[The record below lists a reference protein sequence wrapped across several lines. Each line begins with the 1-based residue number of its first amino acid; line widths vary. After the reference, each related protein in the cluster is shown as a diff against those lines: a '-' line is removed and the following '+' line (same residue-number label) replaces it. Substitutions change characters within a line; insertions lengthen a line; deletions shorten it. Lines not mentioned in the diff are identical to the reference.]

1 MVLNKLVLFILIFSI
16 HFTYSQKVNWV
27 SFEQAVELQKT
38 NPKNIM
44 MDVYTEWCGPCKMMD
59 KNTFANRDVLNYINE
74 NFYAVKFNGEGNEKI
89 NFFDQEFTNPEFID
103 RRKGRNST
111 HQLTKFLQ
119 VDVYPTIIFF
129 SEEGDPIIP
138 VKGYLNPR
146 EIELYLKL
154 IKKGDYF
161 AFRSEDDFEKYKKY
175 FRPKFRN

>member
-1 MVLNKLVLFILIFSI
+1 MKYIIYLLLFSSTFSYAQSI
-16 HFTYSQKVNWV
+16 SWLSFNEALEAQKI
-27 SFEQAVELQKT
+27 K
-38 NPKNIM
+38 PKKII

-59 KNTFANRDVLNYINE
+59 KNTFGNRDVLNYINE

-154 IKKGDYF
+154 IKKGHNF
-161 AFRSEDDFEKYKKY
+161 AFRSEDEFEK
-175 FRPKFRN
+175 